1 MVGCDRR
8 ERQRVAGI
16 LAGAVCAGGLVV
28 CMAGWFAYLACVRW
42 PGLERPL
49 IGAGFGLLALGV
61 AVALAASWKEVW
73 RE

>member
-1 MVGCDRR
+1 MGGGDRR
-8 ERQRVAGI
+8 ERKRMAGI
-16 LAGAVCAGGLVV
+16 LAGAVCVGGLLL
-28 CMAGWFAYLACVRW
+28 CMAGWFVYLACVRW

-61 AVALAASWKEVW
+61 AVAVAASWREVW